1 MGIIIPIMGAMKMN
15 EKNLGDALFTK
26 TQQKLLGLLFG
37 QPDKSF
43 YANELVARA
52 EIGTGTVLRE
62 LEKFSRAGLLTVKK
76 IGNQKHFQANPSSP
90 IFEELKGIVRK
101 TFGLSDL
108 LRQALGQHKDKI
120 KVAFIYGSIA
130 KGSDTAASDIDLMLI
145 SDQLIYPDLLVSLSE
160 LENQVGRKINPTIY
174 TSDEF
179 KNKIASENSFLT
191 RITEQ
196 PKIFLIGAES
206 DIAAV

>member
-1 MGIIIPIMGAMKMN
+1 MGIIVPIMGAMKMN

-174 TSDEF
+174 TSAEF